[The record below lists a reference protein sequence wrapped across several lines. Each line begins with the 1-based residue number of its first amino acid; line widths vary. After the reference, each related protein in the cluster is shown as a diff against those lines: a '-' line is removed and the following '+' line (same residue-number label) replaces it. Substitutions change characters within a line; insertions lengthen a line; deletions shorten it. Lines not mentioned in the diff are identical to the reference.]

1 MFCIKESEGIKFAKL
16 SGDNNVVHFDKVTGN
31 NSIYGYKIVHGVLV
45 ILKFLKKIKL
55 TRNYSCIK
63 VQFQKGFEYNSEIK
77 IKETKKD
84 NSKITYQLIQNSNI
98 NANIEIA
105 LFPKEYLIQ
114 KLHRITFK
122 KEYLISNKM
131 KKKFNN
137 KHVSK
142 ELRIA
147 LCYLSMYVG
156 TVYPGKQSL
165 LKEINIF
172 NNNINQTNKIYINS
186 FLLSKVCPLIDNTL
200 AYKNYHI
207 EFKTIIRPELSIKLN
222 KPNKKILR
230 EINSIKENILII
242 GASSGIG
249 NDLLKLFLNNKKI
262 KIIATYY
269 RNKIRESKKNLIVKK
284 LNIEN
289 DLKII
294 YEIIKTFDPIIIYY
308 FPTPKIYFKSVK
320 DINLINKY
328 KKYYIHIPIEIIK
341 FANNFKSKFFYP
353 STTYNNAFSP
363 YSTIKLKAEKKINK
377 LKKLKTEISV
387 LKIPSINTKQ
397 NLSLLSEKLP
407 NFRYLM
413 MKKKEILNKVL
424 FKN

>member
-55 TRNYSCIK
+55 TKNYSCIK

-105 LFPKEYLIQ
+105 LSPREYLIQ

-308 FPTPKIYFKSVK
+308 FPTPKIYFKSVM

>member
-55 TRNYSCIK
+55 TKNYSCIK

-105 LFPKEYLIQ
+105 LSPREYLIQ

-200 AYKNYHI
+200 TYKNYHI
-207 EFKTIIRPELSIKLN
+207 EFKTLIRPELSIKLN